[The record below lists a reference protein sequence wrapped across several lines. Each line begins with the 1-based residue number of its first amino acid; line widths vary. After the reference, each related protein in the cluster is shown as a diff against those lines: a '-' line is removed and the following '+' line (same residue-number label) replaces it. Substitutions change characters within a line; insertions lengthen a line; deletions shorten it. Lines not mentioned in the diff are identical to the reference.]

1 LAHSYANKLQWPA
14 HTSAEILRLSG
25 DQARHLRAHDSAAE

>member
-1 LAHSYANKLQWPA
+1 VAHRYTDKLEWSTN
-14 HTSAEILRLSG
+14 TSAEILCLSG